1 MIELLVLGF
10 KGIHSALGFPG
21 QDPYD
26 MHSAALAL
34 EKLYVMKTRS
44 WMSGGQALIFLGEIS
59 YLVMWGNNI

>member
-34 EKLYVMKTRS
+34 EKLSRGCHEDPLLDVR
-44 WMSGGQALIFLGEIS
+44 WSGPYFLGGNLVPS
-59 YLVMWGNNI
+59 YVG